1 MGRNKYYFGVD
12 IGGTI
17 IKIGLVDRFANVIEK
32 ASFLTKRYNSKR
44 EIIAQLARAVSDIAQ
59 SAGGGKRC
67 IGGLG
72 IGVPGL
78 VDFDS
83 GIVRNLTNM
92 KGWREVELSKIMRE
106 KTGLPV
112 LVDNDVNAITQG
124 EFIFGAGKGA
134 ENMICIALGTG
145 VGGGIIIN
153 RRLYRGSS
161 FTAGEIGHFSM
172 DKNGPRCNCGS
183 YGCLERYIGNR
194 YFTNYVAG
202 KIQTRSEKT
211 KILELAGN
219 DFSKITPEIISR
231 AAKQGDKLAC
241 EAWREFALK
250 LGMVTAGMIN
260 FLNPDTIVIAGGL
273 SMAGGV
279 LFKPFRETLEKFAL
293 KIALAK
299 VKIKQAEL
307 KENSGII
314 GAAALF
320 FSLKK

>member
-12 IGGTI
+12 VGGTV
-17 IKIGLVDRFANVIEK
+17 IKIGLVDRSANVIEK
-32 ASFLTKRYNSKR
+32 ASFLTKHYSSKR
-44 EIIAQLARAVSDIAQ
+44 KIITQLSRAVMDITK
-59 SAGGGKRC
+59 SVGRRP

-72 IGVPGL
+72 VGMPGL

-83 GIVRNLTNM
+83 GIVHNLTNM
-92 KGWREVELSKIMRE
+92 KGWKEVKLSKILKE

-145 VGGGIIIN
+145 IGGGIIIN

-161 FTAGEIGHFSM
+161 FSAGEIGHFSI
-172 DKNGPRCNCGS
+172 DKNGPLCNCGS

-194 YFTNYVAG
+194 YFTNYVAE
-202 KIQTRSEKT
+202 KIQTRNEKT
-211 KILELAGN
+211 KILELADN
-219 DFSKITPEIISR
+219 DFFKITPEIIAG
-231 AAKQGDKLAC
+231 AAKQGDRLAC
-241 EAWREFALK
+241 EVWREFALK
-250 LGMVTAGMIN
+250 LGIVTAGMIN

-273 SMAGGV
+273 SMAGRA
-279 LFKPFRETLEKFAL
+279 LFKPLGETLEKFTL
-293 KIALAK
+293 KNALAK

-314 GAAALF
+314 GAASLF
-320 FSLKK
+320 FSL